1 VSEETYKDKEA
12 VDPLAKQAEIIAA
25 IRSHLS
31 DEENERASDRLIW
44 QRGVRFG
51 PNTPEGHA
59 ESLRNA
65 LAAADSYG
73 DELMRELGLEPPFDD
88 EREAEESR

>member
-1 VSEETYKDKEA
+1 MQSALVA
-12 VDPLAKQAEIIAA
+12 QAQLIKA
-25 IRSHLS
+25 IRSHLTE
-31 DEENERASDRLIW
+31 EENERASDKLIW

-65 LAAADSYG
+65 FAAADAYG
-73 DELMRELGLEPPFDD
+73 EELSCELGLDQPSKGGDG
-88 EREAEESR
+88 S